1 MHKDVAM
8 PLKVIA
14 FDADDTLWVNEPYF
28 QETEHRFCALLED
41 YLPQHTTAREL
52 LQVEIQNLA
61 RYGYGIK
68 GFMLSMIETALKV
81 SENTINV
88 EVIGKILDFGKD
100 LLDRPIELLEG
111 VEEVLL
117 TLKPHYRLVVAT
129 KGDLLDQERKLKN
142 SGIDH
147 HFHHIEIMSD
157 KKEQDYLKLVRH
169 LDIAPA
175 DFMMIGNSLKSDVL
189 PVLQIG
195 GHAVHIPYHTT
206 WAHEQVPHSIDH
218 ANFRQLNHISEILP
232 LLQV

>member
-61 RYGYGIK
+61 LYGYGIK

-81 SENTINV
+81 SENTISV

-195 GHAVHIPYHTT
+195 GHAVHIPYHAT